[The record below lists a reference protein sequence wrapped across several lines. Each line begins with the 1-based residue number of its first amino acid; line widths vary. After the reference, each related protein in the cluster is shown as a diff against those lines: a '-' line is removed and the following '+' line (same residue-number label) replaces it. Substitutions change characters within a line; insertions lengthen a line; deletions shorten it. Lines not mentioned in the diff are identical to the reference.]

1 MTEETKMSDNPLA
14 AYFRGADVHQM
25 LPTQGQFFDENEIEL
40 AINGEVAVLPM
51 TAADEIILKN
61 PDALLN
67 GDALERLFKSCVP
80 AIKAPRKISVPDMD
94 VLLLAIKLASYGD
107 TLEISTTCPNCK
119 TESSF
124 ETSIRGILSDITL
137 VKDEDTLVRIDDDM
151 VVYLK
156 PYDFESKTKLDLAAF
171 EEAKLLQHLLSMDAD
186 DEEKAK
192 LFNESFEKIAELN
205 LDLLSHCIRH
215 IQIPNKADA
224 GKTIMVSDQKHIREF
239 IRNADKNKIKKIN
252 EKLAHLSKSGVNRDI
267 DVQCSNEECKHEWTT
282 QMTFDAA
289 HFFA

>member
-1 MTEETKMSDNPLA
+1 MSDNPLA

-25 LPTQGQFFDENEIEL
+25 LPSQGKFFEAGEIDL

-107 TLEISTTCPNCK
+107 TLEISVRCPECK
-119 TESSF
+119 EEFSF
-124 ETSIRGILSDITL
+124 DASIRGILAQITL
-137 VKDEDTLVRIDDDM
+137 IDDDNTVVRVSDDM
-151 VVYLK
+151 VVYLR

-171 EEAKLLQHLLSMDAD
+171 EEAKLLQHLLSMDAS

-215 IQIPNKADA
+215 IQIPNQVVDNAD
-224 GKTIMVSDQKHIREF
+224 HIREF
-239 IRNADKNKIKKIN
+239 VRNSDKNLIKKIN
-252 EKLAHLSKSGVNRDI
+252 EKLTELSKNGIDRD
-267 DVQCSNEECKHEWTT
+267 VEVKCPKEECGHEWKTF
-282 QMTFDAA
+282 MTFDPA

>member
-1 MTEETKMSDNPLA
+1 MSDNPLA

-25 LPTQGQFFDENEIEL
+25 LPSQGKFFDEGEIEL

-107 TLEISTTCPNCK
+107 VLEITVTCPECK
-119 TESSF
+119 NEFSF
-124 ETSIRGILSDITL
+124 DTSIRGILAEITL
-137 VKDEDTLVRIDDDM
+137 VKDEDTVVRISDDM
-151 VVYLK
+151 VVYLR

-171 EEAKLLQHLLSMDAD
+171 EEAKLLQHLLSLDAS

-205 LDLLSHCIRH
+205 LDLLSHCIRR
-215 IQIPNKADA
+215 IQIPNQ
-224 GKTIMVSDQKHIREF
+224 MVENEDHIREF
-239 IRNADKNKIKKIN
+239 IRNSDKNLVKKIN
-252 EKLAHLSKSGVNRDI
+252 SKLVLLSKSGVEREVS
-267 DVQCSNEECKHEWTT
+267 VQCANEKCGHEWKT
-282 QMTFDAA
+282 QMTFDPA

>member
-1 MTEETKMSDNPLA
+1 MSDNPLA

-25 LPTQGQFFDENEIEL
+25 LPSQGQFFAEGEIDL

-107 TLEISTTCPNCK
+107 TLEINVTCPKCK
-119 TESSF
+119 DDFSF
-124 ETSIRGILSDITL
+124 DTSIRGILAQVSL
-137 VKDEDTLVRIDDDM
+137 VKDEDTVVRVTDEM
-151 VVYLK
+151 VVYLR

-171 EEAKLLQHLLSMDAD
+171 EEAKLLQHLLSMDAS

-205 LDLLSHCIRH
+205 LDLLSTCIRY
-215 IQIPNKADA
+215 IQIP
-224 GKTIMVSDQKHIREF
+224 DQQVANPEFIREF
-239 IRNADKNKIKKIN
+239 VRNSDKNLIKKITA
-252 EKLAHLSKSGVNRDI
+252 KLVELSKSGI
-267 DVQCSNEECKHEWTT
+267 DREVEVQCPKEECGHEWKT
-282 QMTFDAA
+282 QMTFDPA

>member
-1 MTEETKMSDNPLA
+1 MSDNPLS
-14 AYFRGADVHQM
+14 AYFRGAEIHQA
-25 LPTQGQFFDENEIEL
+25 LPTQGKFFEKGEIDL
-40 AINGEVAVLPM
+40 AINGEVAVLAM

-67 GDALERLFKSCVP
+67 GDALERLFRSCVP

-107 TLEISTTCPNCK
+107 ALEISVTCPKCK

-124 ETSIRGILSDITL
+124 DISIRGILSSIEM
-137 VKDEDTLVRIDDDM
+137 VKEEDTVARIKDD
-151 VVYLK
+151 VIVYLR

-171 EEAKLLQHLLSMDAD
+171 EESKLLQHLLGMEAS

-192 LFNESFEKIAELN
+192 LFNESFAKIAELN

-215 IQIPNKADA
+215 VQIPDPNKP
-224 GKTIMVSDQKHIREF
+224 GQTLQVNNEEHIREF
-239 IRNADKNKIKKIN
+239 VRNTSKNLIKKITT
-252 EKLAHLSKSGVNRDI
+252 KLGLLSKSGVEREI
-267 DVQCSNEECKHEWTT
+267 DVKCSNEECNHEWKS
-282 QMTFDAA
+282 QMTFDPS
-289 HFFA
+289 HFFE

>member
-1 MTEETKMSDNPLA
+1 MSDNPLA
-14 AYFRGADVHQM
+14 AYFRGADVHQV
-25 LPTQGQFFDENEIEL
+25 LPSKGQFFDKGEIEL
-40 AINGEVAVLPM
+40 AINGEVAVMPM

-107 TLEISTTCPNCK
+107 GLEISLKCPECQ
-119 TESSF
+119 EEFSF
-124 ETSIRGILSDITL
+124 ETSIRGILAGIKMVD
-137 VKDEDTLVRIDDDM
+137 DEDVVVRVNDDM
-151 VVYLK
+151 VVYIR

-171 EEAKLLQHLLSMDAD
+171 EEAKLLQHLLTLEAS

-205 LDLLSHCIRH
+205 LDLLSHCIRY
-215 IQIPNKADA
+215 IQIPSQTVDNPDY
-224 GKTIMVSDQKHIREF
+224 IREF
-239 IRNADKNKIKKIN
+239 VRNSDKRLIKKISD
-252 EKLAHLSKSGVNRDI
+252 KLKELSKSGINREI
-267 DVQCSNEECKHEWTT
+267 SVACPKEGCGHEWTT
-282 QMTFDAA
+282 EMTFDPA